1 MKTRPKRNFSPEFRL
16 EAAQLVVDQNY
27 SVRQA
32 AEAMNVGHSTMD
44 KWVRQLRQ
52 ERNGESPKA
61 TPMTPEQLKIREL
74 ENRIRRIELEKEIL
88 KKATILKNTAGVRPP
103 HRPTI
108 YVHTIGNIP
117 GRTHWC
123 DPTKTK

>member
-44 KWVRQLRQ
+44 KWVRQLL
-52 ERNGESPKA
+52 SMAITFDPLSA
-61 TPMTPEQLKIREL
+61 IKID
-74 ENRIRRIELEKEIL
+74 
-88 KKATILKNTAGVRPP
+88 P
-103 HRPTI
+103 PTI
-108 YVHTIGNIP
+108 RFYSLSASIDSFHLQA
-117 GRTHWC
+117 
-123 DPTKTK
+123 